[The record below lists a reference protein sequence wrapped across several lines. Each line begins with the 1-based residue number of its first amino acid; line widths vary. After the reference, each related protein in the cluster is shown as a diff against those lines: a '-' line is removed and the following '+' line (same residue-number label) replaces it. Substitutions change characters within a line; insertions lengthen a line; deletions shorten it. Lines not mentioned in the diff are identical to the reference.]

1 MKSAIW
7 NRFFP
12 EGIEVSRHR
21 FMALFAVIGLACI
34 AATLSNGDMTAFAIV
49 LAAPL
54 GVIVLLSLVNSPL
67 LMFFAIFAFNYL
79 VMGVLRY
86 FYAPGI
92 SVVMDI
98 ILWVELLLI
107 IMHKVVK
114 REDGW
119 NRAAN
124 LLTGLSLVWTVYC
137 VLEVVNPTA
146 VFEAWLMARR
156 LIYQGLMMA
165 VIVSLVFTQFK
176 QLRWLVLLFSVLT
189 LVAVAKILMQRFMGF
204 DPYEIR
210 WLIETDSIKTHIIQ
224 GGSLIRYP
232 SIFTDAG
239 NCGSNMG
246 CAGIMFL
253 LLLFYEKK
261 IAWKIY
267 YAIVGLLAMYA
278 MFLSGTR
285 GAMIVP
291 LAGLAIYTILSKNFK
306 AMAVGGVTL
315 VGVYVFFAFTYI
327 GEGNALIR
335 RMRTAFR
342 PTEDASF
349 QVRMHNQ
356 AALREYLK
364 NKPFG
369 EGIGLGGVENRKY
382 GYRVTT
388 LIPHDSW
395 YVKIWMETGI
405 VGLILYVGTLVA
417 VMLKC
422 SYIVMCK
429 IKDNELRGYLI
440 AMLCGTFGLMVSAYG
455 NAFLGQFPTM
465 LLMFTFLG
473 IAINGDK
480 LSVTTTTDKE
490 IKS

>member
-1 MKSAIW
+1 MRPTVW

-12 EGIEVSRHR
+12 DSIEVSKQR
-21 FMALFAVIGLACI
+21 FMALFAIIGLACI
-34 AATLSNGDMTAFAIV
+34 AAALSSGNMMAFALI
-49 LAAPL
+49 LAVPL
-54 GVIVLLSLVNSPL
+54 GIITLLSVVNSPM
-67 LMFFAIFAFNYL
+67 LMFFVVFVFNYL
-79 VMGVLRY
+79 VMGVSRY
-86 FYAPGI
+86 YFVAGI
-92 SVVMDI
+92 SVIMDI
-98 ILWVELLLI
+98 ILWLELLLI

-119 NRAAN
+119 SRAVN
-124 LLTGLSLVWTVYC
+124 LLTVLSLVWTIYC
-137 VLEVVNPTA
+137 VLEVVNPSA

-156 LIYQGLMMA
+156 LIYQGLIMA
-165 VIVSLVFTQFK
+165 VIVSLLFTQFR
-176 QLRWLVLLFSVLT
+176 QVRWLILAFSVLT
-189 LVAVAKILMQRFMGF
+189 LIAVAKILMQRFMGF
-204 DPYEIR
+204 DSYEIR
-210 WLIETDSIKTHIIQ
+210 WLIESESLKTHVIQ

-246 CAGIMFL
+246 CAGILFL
-253 LLLFYEKK
+253 LLPFYEKK
-261 IAWKIY
+261 LGLKIY
-267 YAIVGLLAMYA
+267 YAVVGLLAMYA

-306 AMAVGGVTL
+306 AMAIGGVTL

-364 NKPFG
+364 DKPFG
-369 EGIGLGGVENRKY
+369 EGVGLGGVENRKY
-382 GYRVTT
+382 AYRVTT
-388 LIPHDSW
+388 MIPHDSW

-422 SYIVMCK
+422 SHIVMYK
-429 IKDNELRGYLI
+429 IKDRELRGYII
-440 AMLCGTFGLMVSAYG
+440 AMMCGTFGLMVSAYG

-465 LLMFTFLG
+465 LLMFTFLS

-480 LSVTTTTDKE
+480 ISVTTDK
-490 IKS
+490 

>member
-1 MKSAIW
+1 MRPTVW

-12 EGIEVSRHR
+12 DSIEVSKQR
-21 FMALFAVIGLACI
+21 FMALFAIIGLACI
-34 AATLSNGDMTAFAIV
+34 AAALSSGNMMAFALI
-49 LAAPL
+49 LAVPL
-54 GVIVLLSLVNSPL
+54 GIITLLSVVNSPM
-67 LMFFAIFAFNYL
+67 LMFFVVFVFNYL
-79 VMGVLRY
+79 VMGVSRY
-86 FYAPGI
+86 YFVAGI
-92 SVVMDI
+92 SVITV
-98 ILWVELLLI
+98 
-107 IMHKVVK
+107 
-114 REDGW
+114 
-119 NRAAN
+119 
-124 LLTGLSLVWTVYC
+124 LSLVWTIYC
-137 VLEVVNPTA
+137 VLEVVNPSA

-156 LIYQGLMMA
+156 LIYQGLIMA
-165 VIVSLVFTQFK
+165 VIVSLLFTQFR
-176 QLRWLVLLFSVLT
+176 QVRWLILAFSVLT
-189 LVAVAKILMQRFMGF
+189 LIAVAKILMQRFMGF
-204 DPYEIR
+204 DSYEIR
-210 WLIETDSIKTHIIQ
+210 WLIESESLKTHVIQ

-246 CAGIMFL
+246 CAGILFL
-253 LLLFYEKK
+253 LLPFYEKK
-261 IAWKIY
+261 LGLKIY
-267 YAIVGLLAMYA
+267 YAVVGLLAMYA

-306 AMAVGGVTL
+306 AMAIGGVTL

-364 NKPFG
+364 DKPFG
-369 EGIGLGGVENRKY
+369 EGVGLGGVENRKY
-382 GYRVTT
+382 AYRVTT
-388 LIPHDSW
+388 MIPHDSW

-422 SYIVMCK
+422 SHIVMYK
-429 IKDNELRGYLI
+429 IKDRELRGYII

-465 LLMFTFLG
+465 LLMFTFLS

-480 LSVTTTTDKE
+480 ISVTTDK
-490 IKS
+490 

>member
-1 MKSAIW
+1 MW

-12 EGIEVSRHR
+12 DSIEVSKQR
-21 FMALFAVIGLACI
+21 FMALFAIIGLACI
-34 AATLSNGDMTAFAIV
+34 AAALSSGNMMAFALI
-49 LAAPL
+49 LAVPL
-54 GVIVLLSLVNSPL
+54 GIITLLSVVNSPM
-67 LMFFAIFAFNYL
+67 LMFFVVFVFNYL
-79 VMGVLRY
+79 VMGVSRY
-86 FYAPGI
+86 YFVAGI
-92 SVVMDI
+92 SVIMDV
-98 ILWVELLLI
+98 ILWLELLLI

-119 NRAAN
+119 SRAVN
-124 LLTGLSLVWTVYC
+124 LLTVLSLVWTIYC
-137 VLEVVNPTA
+137 VLEVVNPSA

-156 LIYQGLMMA
+156 LIYQGLIMA
-165 VIVSLVFTQFK
+165 VIVSLLFTQFR
-176 QLRWLVLLFSVLT
+176 QVRWLILAFSVLT
-189 LVAVAKILMQRFMGF
+189 LIAVAKILMQRFMGF
-204 DPYEIR
+204 D
-210 WLIETDSIKTHIIQ
+210 
-224 GGSLIRYP
+224 
-232 SIFTDAG
+232 
-239 NCGSNMG
+239 
-246 CAGIMFL
+246 
-253 LLLFYEKK
+253 
-261 IAWKIY
+261 
-267 YAIVGLLAMYA
+267 
-278 MFLSGTR
+278 LS
-285 GAMIVP
+285 AMIVP

-306 AMAVGGVTL
+306 AMAIGGVTL

-364 NKPFG
+364 DKPFG
-369 EGIGLGGVENRKY
+369 EGVGLGGVENRKY
-382 GYRVTT
+382 AYRVTT
-388 LIPHDSW
+388 MIPHDSW

-422 SYIVMCK
+422 SHIVMYK
-429 IKDNELRGYLI
+429 IKDRELRGYII

-465 LLMFTFLG
+465 LLMFTFLS

-480 LSVTTTTDKE
+480 ISVTTDK
-490 IKS
+490 